1 LREHF
6 YVVESGALAKRF
18 GAVTAFPGPGL
29 RVERRMRARAKA
41 IVVE

>member
-18 GAVTAFPGPGL
+18 GAVTAFPVRDFGL
-29 RVERRMRARAKA
+29 SVG
-41 IVVE
+41 